1 MLSCF
6 SSGLAAFVDDGAR
19 TQLAMRSGR
28 HDRPAEIGDR
38 DPPRLLV
45 RIVRPHAA
53 AHMGCGGAG
62 KVTSENSFCERSSV
76 PRQPVVSLA
85 QLSTA
90 QLSEDEIMAGRLQNK
105 VAVVTGASAGIG
117 QACARTLMRE
127 GAGLVLTARRRDRLE
142 LLAAEAKQLG
152 LEAVIVTGDAREE
165 KTARH
170 TAEEAMQE
178 FGRIDILINNAG
190 VGNYKNLVD
199 TSAEEYAEMMDSNM
213 RSTFLFSR
221 YVVPVM
227 IKQKS
232 GIVLMISSMAGV
244 YGFAGEAA
252 YCATKFAQVG
262 FAQGLDKELRTHGI
276 KVGTINPGGVKTE
289 FALGKGRTEKS
300 VAESGMLEAQD
311 VAEAVL
317 FACTQP
323 AGSRIIQIQ
332 MRTMAEAL
340 T

>member
-1 MLSCF
+1 
-6 SSGLAAFVDDGAR
+6 
-19 TQLAMRSGR
+19 
-28 HDRPAEIGDR
+28 
-38 DPPRLLV
+38 
-45 RIVRPHAA
+45 
-53 AHMGCGGAG
+53 
-62 KVTSENSFCERSSV
+62 
-76 PRQPVVSLA
+76 
-85 QLSTA
+85 
-90 QLSEDEIMAGRLQNK
+90 MAGRLQNK
-105 VAVVTGASAGIG
+105 VAVITGASAGIG

-127 GAGLVLTARRRDRLE
+127 GASLVLTARRRDRLE
-142 LLAAEAKQLG
+142 QLAAEAKQLG
-152 LEAVIVTGDAREE
+152 LKAVLVVGDACEE
-165 KTARH
+165 ATARR
-170 TAEEAMQE
+170 TAEDAVRT

-221 YVVPVM
+221 HIVPVM
-227 IKQKS
+227 VKQKG

-244 YGFAGEAA
+244 YGFPGEAA

-262 FAQGLDKELRTHGI
+262 FAQGLDKELRPHGI

-317 FACTQP
+317 FACTQS